1 MPEWL
6 AGLLTRDAPTFGVLL
21 GAGWVLFRHLTTQHK
36 DHLATLDARQK
47 AELDRLVAVF
57 ERRLAEK
64 KEEIDR
70 LVAEKEAIQK
80 DRESLYKAMKAELKS
95 EQKKP

>member
-6 AGLLTRDAPTFGVLL
+6 GSLLTKDAPTFGILL
-21 GAGWVLFRHLTTQHK
+21 GAGYVLFRYLTIQHK
-36 DHLATLDARQK
+36 EHLATLDARQK
-47 AELDRLVAVF
+47 AELDRLVVVF
-57 ERRLAEK
+57 EKALAD
-64 KEEIDR
+64 KESEIGR

-80 DRESLYKAMKAELKS
+80 DREAIYKAMKAELKA

>member
-6 AGLLTRDAPTFGVLL
+6 VGLLAKDAPTFGILL
-21 GAGWVLFRHLTTQHK
+21 GSGWVLFRYLTIQHK

-57 ERRLAEK
+57 EKVLAG
-64 KEEIDR
+64 KENEIDR

-80 DRESLYKAMKAELKS
+80 DREGIYRAMKAE
-95 EQKKP
+95 QKKP